1 MKAAGRPGPPPA
13 RPTRALVVCSLGQ
26 VPYKLYKSGERP
38 SNCIV
43 LRKVLISTRS
53 ITTLLMPMLAVR
65 RRCCSSTALVLLV
78 LLVGATTP
86 FAAVSERAHPLS
98 SDSQDRD
105 DDAPLAPCD
114 LFASGGTPCTAAH
127 STVRAL
133 YNSYAGPLYSVK
145 RVGSDG
151 CGKGD
156 AIDSSSAL
164 GSSAGANS
172 TGGLCGCTPD
182 GKTVTLTCPAGTV
195 TAVTFASIG
204 TPGGAC
210 GNLTAGSCHGDPAKA
225 KAAVEKLCVGKNSCT
240 IVADI
245 QV

>member
-1 MKAAGRPGPPPA
+1 
-13 RPTRALVVCSLGQ
+13 
-26 VPYKLYKSGERP
+26 
-38 SNCIV
+38 V

-53 ITTLLMPMLAVR
+53 ITTPLMPMLAVR

-98 SDSQDRD
+98 SDSQQDRD

-245 QV
+245 QVWLKFKCFFDVVIYQDRLGTSVRKTQ